1 MPDTI
6 LSEQELYQLT
16 HHFQEQFSL
25 ERASQLVAATCISI
39 VTEPGDRMA
48 GALTAALGRMSF
60 LELLAGGFQVSR
72 VLDEINESQAGET
85 LQEVFGDLPETLI
98 DSRQRWLPRFSKQ
111 SLTQTLQRSKQL
123 GLAISLKEDSNW
135 PAGLDDLG
143 FGAPA
148 VIFSQGNKR
157 VLSLLASGVSIVGS
171 RACTSYGLQVTEKL
185 VAELGFSK
193 RNTVSGGAIGIDSH
207 VHNQSLKQSL
217 PTVAVMAGGLDR
229 KYPSTN
235 SRMFQAILSEGAL
248 ISELAP
254 GVAPSRWRFL
264 QRNRLIAALTP
275 TTIVVEAGIRSGSI
289 RTAHNAIEMDRDL
302 YAVPGPITSAAS
314 AGTNYLIAEGKAKA
328 LFDTQLITSASA
340 EALHYQAGSA
350 LQVRAQ
356 DALRDLRQA
365 TAEQIATVAGLTE
378 FELGLAIAELKRM
391 NQLTWH
397 QDSSG
402 SLHYAL
408 KYAYRA

>member
-1 MPDTI
+1 MPNTI
-6 LSEQELYQLT
+6 FSEQELYELT
-16 HHFQEQFSL
+16 HYFQEQYSP
-25 ERASQLVAATCISI
+25 ERASELVAATCISL

-48 GALTAALGRMSF
+48 GALTATVGRIR
-60 LELLAGGFQVSR
+60 LIELLTDGFQVSR
-72 VLDEINESQAGET
+72 VIDELSGSQAIDT
-85 LQEVFGDLPETLI
+85 LQEAFGDLPATLS

-111 SLTQTLQRSKQL
+111 SLTQTLQRCKQL
-123 GLAISLKEDSNW
+123 RLALTLREDTNW

-148 VIFSQGNKR
+148 VIFSQGNEP
-157 VLSLLASGVSIVGS
+157 VLGQLSSGVSIVGS

-229 KYPSTN
+229 KYPSSN
-235 SRMFQAILSEGAL
+235 SRMFQAIMKEGAL

-275 TTIVVEAGIRSGSI
+275 TTVVVEAGIRSGSI
-289 RTAHNAIEMDRDL
+289 RTAHNAIELDRDL
-302 YAVPGPITSAAS
+302 YAAPGPITSAAS

-328 LFDTQLITSASA
+328 LFDTKLITSSNT
-340 EALHYQAGSA
+340 EVPHYQSGSA

-356 DALRDLRQA
+356 DALRELRQA
-365 TAEQIATVAGLTE
+365 NAEQIAKVAGLTD
-378 FELGLAIAELKRM
+378 FELGLAIAELKKM

>member
-1 MPDTI
+1 MPNPI
-6 LSEQELYQLT
+6 LSKEELYELT

-25 ERASQLVAATCISI
+25 ERASELVAATSISL

-48 GALTAALGRMSF
+48 GALTATVGRIRL
-60 LELLAGGFQVSR
+60 LELLIDGFQVSR
-72 VLDEINESQAGET
+72 VLDELSGHHAIDT
-85 LQEVFGDLPETLI
+85 LKGVFVDLPGTLN

-111 SLTQTLQRSKQL
+111 SLTQTLQRTKQL
-123 GLAISLKEDSNW
+123 RLALILREDTNW
-135 PAGLDDLG
+135 PAGLNALG
-143 FGAPA
+143 YGAPA
-148 VIFSQGNKR
+148 VIFSQGDER
-157 VLSLLASGVSIVGS
+157 VLSRLVEGVSIVGS
-171 RACTSYGLQVTEKL
+171 RACTSYGSQVTEKL
-185 VAELGFSK
+185 VAELSFSK

-207 VHNQSLKQSL
+207 VHHQSLRQSL

-229 KYPSTN
+229 KYPSSN
-235 SRMFQAILSEGAL
+235 SKMFQAIMREGAI

-254 GVAPSRWRFL
+254 GIAPSRWRFL

-275 TTIVVEAGIRSGSI
+275 TTVVVEAGIRSGSI
-289 RTAHNAIEMDRDL
+289 RTAHNAIELDREL
-302 YAVPGPITSAAS
+302 YAVPGPVTSAAS

-328 LFDTQLITSASA
+328 MFDTKLITSTNT
-340 EALHYQAGSA
+340 EAPHYQAGSA

-365 TAEQIATVAGLTE
+365 TAEQIAKVAGLTE
-378 FELGLAIAELKRM
+378 FELGLAIAELKKM

>member
-1 MPDTI
+1 MPNAI
-6 LSEQELYQLT
+6 FREQELYELT

-25 ERASQLVAATCISI
+25 ERASELVAATSISL

-48 GALTAALGRMSF
+48 GALTATFGRIRL
-60 LELLAGGFQVSR
+60 LELLIDGFQVSR
-72 VLDEINESQAGET
+72 VLDELSRHQAIDT
-85 LQEVFGDLPETLI
+85 LREVFVDLLGTLS

-111 SLTQTLQRSKQL
+111 SITQTLQRSKQL
-123 GLAISLKEDSNW
+123 RLAIILREDTNW
-135 PAGLDDLG
+135 PAGLNDLG
-143 FGAPA
+143 YGAPA
-148 VIFSQGNKR
+148 AIFSQGNKR
-157 VLSLLASGVSIVGS
+157 VLSSLVEGVSIVGS

-185 VAELGFSK
+185 VAELSFSK

-207 VHNQSLKQSL
+207 VHHQSLRHSL
-217 PTVAVMAGGLDR
+217 PTIAVMAGGLDR
-229 KYPSTN
+229 KYPSSN
-235 SRMFQAILSEGAL
+235 SKMFQAIMSEGAT

-254 GVAPSRWRFL
+254 GIAPSRWRFL

-275 TTIVVEAGIRSGSI
+275 ITVVVEAGIRSGSI
-289 RTAHNAIEMDRDL
+289 RTAHNSIELDRDL
-302 YAVPGPITSAAS
+302 YAVPGPVTSPAS

-328 LFDTQLITSASA
+328 LYDTTLITSTNI
-340 EALHYQAGSA
+340 EAPHYQAGSA

-365 TAEQIATVAGLTE
+365 TAEQIAKVAGLTE
-378 FELGLAIAELKRM
+378 FELGLAIAELKKM